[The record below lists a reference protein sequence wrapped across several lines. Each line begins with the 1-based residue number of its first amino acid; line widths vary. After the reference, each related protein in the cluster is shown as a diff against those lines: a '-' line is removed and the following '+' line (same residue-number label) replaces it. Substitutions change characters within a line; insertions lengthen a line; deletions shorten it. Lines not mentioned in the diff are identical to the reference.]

1 MEEKLAGTIDE
12 KFKEFIPPN
21 QQINK
26 IDQVVE
32 TYADKARKTK
42 DAVPVMSENED
53 IRNIVRAIRQEERT
67 EAKEREARAD
77 NLIMYGVP
85 EMVPTDGGSDDGE
98 FLSSFFDVIR
108 VEVSAKS
115 FTRLGKPTEN
125 KCRPIKIVMKNN
137 ADKRLIM
144 SNLNKLKDAPE
155 QFKKLTLT
163 DDHTIEE
170 RALIKKL
177 VEEAKLKN
185 QEQGVDGQF
194 IYKVRGS
201 PSKNDLRLVKF
212 TRKKNQVT
220 SK

>member
-1 MEEKLAGTIDE
+1 
-12 KFKEFIPPN
+12 
-21 QQINK
+21 
-26 IDQVVE
+26 
-32 TYADKARKTK
+32 
-42 DAVPVMSENED
+42 
-53 IRNIVRAIRQEERT
+53 
-67 EAKEREARAD
+67 
-77 NLIMYGVP
+77 
-85 EMVPTDGGSDDGE
+85 
-98 FLSSFFDVIR
+98 
-108 VEVSAKS
+108 
-115 FTRLGKPTEN
+115 
-125 KCRPIKIVMKNN
+125 
-137 ADKRLIM
+137 M
-144 SNLNKLKDAPE
+144 SNLNKLKDAPD

-212 TRKKNQVT
+212 SRKKNQVT